1 MAKSKFCITKKK
13 LLGGSVIANEVPID
27 TDATRKNKTNEA
39 VLVREITKAMKKIK
53 SRPIDTTKLITNSKD
68 N

>member
-13 LLGGSVIANEVPID
+13 TGGSICVNEVPID
-27 TDATRKNKTNEA
+27 LDATRKNKTNEA

-53 SRPIDTTKLITNSKD
+53 SKPIDTSKLITNSKD

>member
-13 LLGGSVIANEVPID
+13 TGGSVIANEVSID
-27 TDATRKNKTNEA
+27 LDATRKNKTNEA

-53 SRPIDTTKLITNSKD
+53 SKPIDTSKLITNSKD